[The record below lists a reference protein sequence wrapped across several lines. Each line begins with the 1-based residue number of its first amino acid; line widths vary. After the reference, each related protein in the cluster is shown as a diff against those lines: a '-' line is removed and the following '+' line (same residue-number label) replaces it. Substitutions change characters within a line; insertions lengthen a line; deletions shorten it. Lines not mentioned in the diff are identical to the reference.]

1 MTWLAALVST
11 VIGIVSPIG
20 VGGEALATQQIRQ
33 RLIAAESLV
42 VRVDN
47 APSHQIVQGRLDK
60 LRIAGRGLVP
70 LQDLRIDQLDIETDP
85 IQLQGLKA
93 KLKAPLQAGVNLVV
107 TEEDINRALASKPLR
122 DRLQKLGGRVFNQT
136 DQVDRYE
143 FSAPQIRFLADRRLR
158 LQVDVRE
165 RGYDG
170 VLNLKIETG
179 IDVINGRLIQL
190 IDTQITA
197 NEQAV
202 PAAILNPIMR
212 KVNEEL
218 DLNRLESRGMTA
230 RVLQW
235 EMRDRRLQVAT
246 FVQIRP

>member
-1 MTWLAALVST
+1 
-11 VIGIVSPIG
+11 
-20 VGGEALATQQIRQ
+20 
-33 RLIAAESLV
+33 
-42 VRVDN
+42 VDN
-47 APSHQIVQGRLDK
+47 VPSHQIVQGRLDQ

-70 LQDLRIDQLDIETDP
+70 LQDLRIEQLDIETDP

-107 TEEDINRALASKPLR
+107 TEADMNRAFASKPLR
-122 DRLQKLGGRVFNQT
+122 DRLQKLGGRVFNQA

-143 FSAPQIRFLADRRLR
+143 FGAPQITFLSDRRVR
-158 LQVDVRE
+158 LQIEVRE

-170 VLNLKIETG
+170 ILNLKIETG
-179 IDVINGRLIQL
+179 IDVVNGRLIQL

-197 NEQAV
+197 NEQSV

-218 DLNRLESRGMTA
+218 DLNRLESSGLTV
-230 RVLQW
+230 RVLRW
-235 EMRDRRLQVAT
+235 ELRDRRLQVAT
-246 FVQIRP
+246 FVQIQPSPAVR

>member
-70 LQDLRIDQLDIETDP
+70 LQDLRIEQLDIETDP